1 MALSSVINLRLY
13 PLLSF
18 IAQACRIPVAFI
30 VVKNSDFLNLYLIVI
45 SMTIPASYLASE
57 VFQYRRIDLLSLK
70 LSDKISCGIL
80 LITILYVLIN
90 YGGIVALFYSLYII
104 ALLASSMAAYNIR
117 INLGVKYFL
126 VADML
131 LNMCLTLLVVIVSLT
146 INNFKLSY
154 ALLIVYIGVYLVY
167 TLVAIVKVYPQ
178 RIYTS
183 RQEVPEAIAS
193 SAIKLNGGDKLP
205 AHDYIA
211 FIQMLLML
219 TTQLERAVIG
229 AIYPIF
235 LGFISI
241 AASIHQGWRRLV
253 LDDAILVDRIFKAK
267 QSVAEI
273 VVNSFNLYFLC
284 SVPVIVI
291 CAGIIW
297 GLKLLSIDSI
307 DINKFALLH
316 FLNISH
322 VKNILAVAIIYF
334 AALPSSIVSINLIRT
349 HAYTPRKLLIVILLL
364 IQLLLLFLLALCYA
378 VKHDIPQ
385 LSYDLQQLLG
395 FFTQIVTSSNMIWA
409 ILFVT
414 VGINIVLF
422 NDFIFSAFDYKEKKL
437 IVFTKS
443 CVWYFVCYSV
453 CLGVFL

>member
-1 MALSSVINLRLY
+1 MALSSMIILRLY

-30 VVKNSDFLNLYLIVI
+30 VVKDSNFLNIYLIVI

-57 VFQYRRIDLLSLK
+57 VFQYRYIDLLSLK

-104 ALLASSMAAYNIR
+104 ALLASSIAAYNIR

-126 VADML
+126 VADMV
-131 LNMCLTLLVVIVSLT
+131 LNMCLTLFVIMVSLT

-167 TLVAIVKVYPQ
+167 TLVAIAKIYLQ
-178 RIYTS
+178 RMSTS
-183 RQEVPEAIAS
+183 QQVCPKAIAAS
-193 SAIKLNGGDKLP
+193 KAQLHGGDKVP
-205 AHDYIA
+205 VHDYIA
-211 FIQMLLML
+211 FVQMLLML

-229 AIYPIF
+229 TIYPLF

-253 LDDAILVDRIFKAK
+253 LDDAILVDRIFKSQK
-267 QSVAEI
+267 SLVDI

-291 CAGIIW
+291 CGGIIW
-297 GLKLLSIDSI
+297 GLKLLPLE
-307 DINKFALLH
+307 INKFNI
-316 FLNISH
+316 FYSLNVLT
-322 VKNILAVAIIYF
+322 VKNILALAIIYF

-349 HAYTPRKLLIVILLL
+349 HTYTPRKWLIVILLL
-364 IQLLLLFLLALCYA
+364 IQLLLLFMLALCYT

-385 LSYDLQQLLG
+385 LPYYVQQLVE
-395 FFTQIVTSSNMIWA
+395 FFAQVMTSLNIIWA

-414 VGINIVLF
+414 VGINIVLL
-422 NDFIFSAFDYKEKKL
+422 NDFIFSAFDDKEKRRR
-437 IVFTKS
+437 VFMKS
-443 CVWYFVCYSV
+443 CGWYFVCYSV
-453 CLGVFL
+453 CLGVLL